1 MTSFNALA
9 ILACDGTFGK
19 HPTTFTDHASVV
31 LLHKLEK
38 EGVDVSLSRGG
49 IGFQDLVRFDIT
61 PDVLEKRVPKKDEL
75 KKKLAAIPTEALY
88 GFQRVAVELVC
99 QSYISGRPG
108 ATHVR
113 RCLTGQNLQD
123 RTQTREEPT
132 GTHGT
137 RARHTATRAR
147 G

>member
-1 MTSFNALA
+1 MRPYPKRHT
-9 ILACDGTFGK
+9 GK
-19 HPTTFTDHASVV
+19 HTKQRVSTLTHHTVYHTEARDNKTRRHHESKTHRPNATTPR
-31 LLHKLEK
+31 KLEK

-99 QSYISGRPG
+99 QVCISGQPG
-108 ATHVR
+108 ALVSLDTSTKP
-113 RCLTGQNLQD
+113 CL
-123 RTQTREEPT
+123 
-132 GTHGT
+132 
-137 RARHTATRAR
+137 
-147 G
+147 

>member
-1 MTSFNALA
+1 MQE
-9 ILACDGTFGK
+9 
-19 HPTTFTDHASVV
+19 TTRQDTTTKPRHIDQATTTPR
-31 LLHKLEK
+31 KLEK

-99 QSYISGRPG
+99 QVCISGQPG
-108 ATHVR
+108 ALVSLDTSTKP
-113 RCLTGQNLQD
+113 CL
-123 RTQTREEPT
+123 
-132 GTHGT
+132 
-137 RARHTATRAR
+137 
-147 G
+147 